1 MLIPGK
7 PVKPGACAD
16 PLRTPLQEREL
27 LRDLARKAEEELM
40 GVQMASMDEL
50 TLLSNRHG
58 FTALAQQ
65 GLDACQ
71 QLEKP
76 ATLLLFNIDGFKHIN
91 YLYGRAEG
99 DKALKTFADVLRIA
113 FRESDVIGR
122 LGSDKFV
129 ALLSGSSVVEIPAI
143 KARLEEILEER
154 NATVLRGYDIRFSI
168 GQIECNPQLP
178 GSTEELLAQADA
190 FTWQTTDPHL

>member
-65 GLDACQ
+65 GLEACQ
-71 QLEKP
+71 HLEKP
-76 ATLLLFNIDGFKHIN
+76 ATVLLFNIEGFKHIN

-99 DKALKTFADVLRIA
+99 DKALKSFADVLRIA

-122 LGSDKFV
+122 LGNDKFV
-129 ALLSGSSVVEIPAI
+129 ALLTGSSVVEIPAI

-154 NATVLRGYDIRFSI
+154 NATVHRGYDIRFSI
-168 GQIECNPQLP
+168 GQIECSPQLP
-178 GSTEELLAQADA
+178 GSIEELLAQADA
-190 FTWQTTDPHL
+190 FTWQTTDPHP